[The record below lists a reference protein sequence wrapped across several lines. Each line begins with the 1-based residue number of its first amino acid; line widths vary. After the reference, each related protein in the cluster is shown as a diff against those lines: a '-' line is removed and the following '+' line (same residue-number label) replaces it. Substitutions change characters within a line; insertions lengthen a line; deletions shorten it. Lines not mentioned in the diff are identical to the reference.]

1 MAEETIKSK
10 LEEFVTHSTELGD
23 TAYKL
28 ARINAIRKTANISA
42 NLIYSIIAATL
53 FTFILLFGSIAA
65 AWWLGDVLHSRPLG
79 FVMIAGFYL
88 LLFLI
93 VILLK
98 GKSILPFFRNKIVSK
113 IYE

>member
-10 LEEFVTHSTELGD
+10 LEEFVTHSTELGE

-28 ARINAIRKTANISA
+28 AKINAIRKTANISA
-42 NLIYSIIAATL
+42 TLIYSIIAATL
-53 FTFILLFGSIAA
+53 FTFALLFTSVAA
-65 AWWLGDVLHSRPLG
+65 AWWLGDILHSRALG
-79 FVMIAGFYL
+79 FVVIAGFYIIL
-88 LLFLI
+88 LLII
-93 VILLK
+93 VLLK

>member
-10 LEEFVTHSTELGD
+10 LEEIITHSAELGE
-23 TAYKL
+23 TAYKI
-28 ARINAIRKTANISA
+28 ARINAIRKSANISA

-53 FTFILLFGSIAA
+53 FTLVLLFGSVAA
-65 AWWLGDVLHSRPLG
+65 AWWLGDILQSRALG
-79 FVMIAGFYL
+79 FVLIAGFYL
-88 LLFLI
+88 LLLLT